1 MYDPTIGRFLTED
14 PIGTA
19 DDVNEYRYV
28 KNNPTDATDPTG
40 LYEADNRYTKDTIK
54 LVNVDDV
61 LNRLVNLTIIR
72 RALHKW
78 RLYPSCSKYT
88 DHQKRLMHT
97 RQRCCEKKWSRRYS
111 THLDK
116 TSPEQE

>member
-61 LNRLVNLTIIR
+61 LNRLVNLTIICALFTNGGCIQAARNIRITR
-72 RALHKW
+72 RG
-78 RLYPSCSKYT
+78 
-88 DHQKRLMHT
+88 
-97 RQRCCEKKWSRRYS
+97 
-111 THLDK
+111 
-116 TSPEQE
+116 